1 MIKMGKGP
9 TWSEPEKSAMVEYMD
24 KGLDD
29 FQISAKFHVKT
40 KDEVPGFHKRS
51 PDAVKRRRQDIE
63 KQNPQQVLIDAPKPG
78 NHHKPWGLEDDRMLV
93 QYNAMG
99 VTVPEMA
106 DYFDRTESA
115 ITNRL
120 RILEEKKS
128 GFEEVVAWL
137 ANIGSQLHD
146 FFFGSFKPGG
156 RP

>member
-1 MIKMGKGP
+1 MGRGP

-29 FQISAKFHVKT
+29 FQISAKFHTKT

-63 KQNPQQVLIDAPKPG
+63 KQNPQQVLIDTPKPD
-78 NHHKPWGLEDDRMLV
+78 NHHKPWTPDEDRVLLHL
-93 QYNAMG
+93 NALG
-99 VTVPEMA
+99 VTTRDMSLE
-106 DYFDRTESA
+106 FKRTESA
-115 ITNRL
+115 IVNRL

-128 GFEEVVAWL
+128 GFEEVVVWL